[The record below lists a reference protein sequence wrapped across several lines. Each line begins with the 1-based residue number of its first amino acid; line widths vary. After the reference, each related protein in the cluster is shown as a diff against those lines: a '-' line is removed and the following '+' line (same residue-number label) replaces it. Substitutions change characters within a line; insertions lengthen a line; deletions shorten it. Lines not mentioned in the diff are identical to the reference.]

1 MIDRKL
7 FIKIIMGIVGVILL
21 FVIIPKFNFSTKSSK
36 PFGVLNKGSKTVAL
50 PASLKWGSDF
60 NYNYKK
66 SSTSTSGKSKSD
78 IRKARF
84 DHFKNKK

>member
-7 FIKIIMGIVGVILL
+7 FIKIIIGIVGVILL
-21 FVIIPKFNFSTKSSK
+21 FLLVPKFNFSTKSTK
-36 PFGVLNKGSKTVAL
+36 AFGVLNKGSKTVAL

-66 SSTSTSGKSKSD
+66 SSKSSSGKNKSD

-84 DHFKNKK
+84 DHFKSKK